1 MVMPVNRNGR
11 RRSGHKA
18 VSDQLESTVKPL
30 ATSQLSISAPLAPSI
45 QAAQAY
51 DMAGRNYLSYADGDA
66 SRPFDFT
73 SRYSFADR
81 EIWRR
86 LEAALKR
93 LHASG
98 RRTLSLLDAGC
109 GPGTWTRRVAL
120 RARQLGFERVNAF
133 GFDISPAMIALAK
146 STLGS
151 IDDQAIRMSFMV
163 RDITNGRAFN
173 DQDFDLC
180 LCLYGVFN
188 HLPVAVHDQV
198 ARELVRVTQ
207 DTLFVTV
214 RAAGSLPTIY
224 VDSLDHARAFYQDN
238 VADRMEVDMLNGEHI
253 GFTSHLFTSTELGG
267 LFRPHLAEA
276 ALIGLDVFHSRFATD
291 QRWNPTTLAGE
302 SEFDSDLDALE
313 YRYASDPRF
322 IDRSAHILLV
332 GER

>member
-1 MVMPVNRNGR
+1 
-11 RRSGHKA
+11 
-18 VSDQLESTVKPL
+18 
-30 ATSQLSISAPLAPSI
+30 
-45 QAAQAY
+45 
-51 DMAGRNYLSYADGDA
+51 MAGRNYLSYADGDA

-93 LHASG
+93 LYVSG

-120 RARQLGFERVNAF
+120 RARELGFERVNAF

-146 STLGS
+146 STLGT
-151 IDDQAIRMSFMV
+151 IDDHGIRMNFMV

-173 DQDFDLC
+173 DQEFDLC
-180 LCLYGVFN
+180 LCLYGVLN
-188 HLPVAVHDQV
+188 HLPVEVHGRV
-198 ARELVRVTQ
+198 AQELVRVTQ

-238 VADRMEVDMLNGEHI
+238 ATDRMEVDMLNGEHI

-267 LFRPHLAEA
+267 LFRPHLSEA

-291 QRWNPTTLAGE
+291 SRWNPATLAGE
-302 SEFDSDLDALE
+302 NEFDADLDELE

-322 IDRSAHILLV
+322 IDRSAHILLA
-332 GER
+332 GERRA